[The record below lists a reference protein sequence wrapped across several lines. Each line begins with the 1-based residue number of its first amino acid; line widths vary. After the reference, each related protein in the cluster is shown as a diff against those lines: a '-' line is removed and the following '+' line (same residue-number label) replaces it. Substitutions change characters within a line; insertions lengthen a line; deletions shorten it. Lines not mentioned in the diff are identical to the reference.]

1 MRILVL
7 LPLVALAAC
16 VRPSA
21 PPPAPAPVRPVPA
34 PAPAPAPAPLAS
46 DWRDW
51 PITPGN
57 WTYRA
62 DPGGSVAAFG
72 TPGSE
77 PRLTLRCDQQAQRLI
92 LSRATD
98 GVAPATSMTV
108 RTTSLTR
115 ALPVQPAA
123 TGPLSAQLAP
133 RDPLLDAMAFS
144 RGRFLVET
152 AGAPYLAI
160 PAWAEVA
167 RVTEDCR

>member
-1 MRILVL
+1 MRILIL

-16 VRPSA
+16 VRPSSP
-21 PPPAPAPVRPVPA
+21 PPPAPVTPVPS
-34 PAPAPAPAPLAS
+34 PSPAPAPAPLAS

-57 WTYRA
+57 WTYRT
-62 DPGGSVAAFG
+62 DPRGSVASFG
-72 TPGSE
+72 TAGSA
-77 PRLTLRCDQQAQRLI
+77 PRLTLQCDRQAQRLI
-92 LSRATD
+92 LSRPDTA
-98 GVAPATSMTV
+98 ASSMTI

-115 ALPVQPAA
+115 AVPAQPAA
-123 TGPLSAQLAP
+123 GASSAALTP

-144 RGRFLVET
+144 RGRFLVEA

>member
-21 PPPAPAPVRPVPA
+21 PPPAPAPVRPAPA
-34 PAPAPAPAPLAS
+34 PAPAPTPAPLAS

-57 WTYRA
+57 WSYRA
-62 DPGGSVAAFG
+62 DPGGSTALFG

-77 PRLTLRCDQQAQRLI
+77 PRLTLRCDRQAQRLI
-92 LSRATD
+92 LSRPDSGA
-98 GVAPATSMTV
+98 ATSLTI
-108 RTTSLTR
+108 RTTSTVR
-115 ALPVQPAA
+115 ALPVQPG
-123 TGPLSAQLAP
+123 TLSVTFAP

-144 RGRFLVET
+144 RGRFLVEA